1 MEEKDLGNISIDFES
16 ECKHYK
22 QLYDNLVQSS
32 QSIEENLCDDLFKK
46 EEENNKLKN
55 EIMTLRKIILE
66 LSKLLSYE

>member
-32 QSIEENLCDDLFKK
+32 QSREENLCDDLFKK
-46 EEENNKLKN
+46 EEEN

-66 LSKLLSYE
+66 LSKLLSDE